1 MKGTDKM
8 LQPDCELLVEQIRL
22 LTVRIE
28 DIDKEVEDIGKEALS
43 VHDILRNIRFQR
55 RVDRLLGMQRAFR
68 GQWTIL
74 MDQLAICRTTAST
87 P

>member
-1 MKGTDKM
+1 M

-28 DIDKEVEDIGKEALS
+28 DIDNEVEDIGKEALS
-43 VHDILRNIRFQR
+43 VHNIFRNIRFQR

-68 GQWTIL
+68 DQWTTL
-74 MDQLAICRTTAST
+74 MDQLAICRTMAST
-87 P
+87 PYGSVGE